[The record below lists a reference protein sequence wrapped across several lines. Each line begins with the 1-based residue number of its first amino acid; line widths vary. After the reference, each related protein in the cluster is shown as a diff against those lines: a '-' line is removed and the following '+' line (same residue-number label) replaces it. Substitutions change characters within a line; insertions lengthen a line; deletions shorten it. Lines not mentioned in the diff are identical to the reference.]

1 MTAVETPVSDL
12 ERRIRRV
19 RGPRPKLSRERSE
32 SLTPRQ
38 REILDDLTELVRDG
52 FSHLTMA
59 DLAMHLNCSL
69 RTLYGLAESRSEL
82 VLMAT
87 DRYLWNIGRAATKAL
102 TRQCKHSTACRGSGY
117 ARRMQSYRP
126 LEAIRVYLLAANVA
140 VSRTTPAFAR
150 DLNAIV
156 GGPEL
161 FAAHNNYLVDVTRE
175 LLDVAVEQGEIAAVD
190 TSVVARALAGLG
202 RQFSEPEVVAS
213 LTVSPKDAAD
223 EVLDIILNG
232 LPRGSATGR
241 DASGAETRQ
250 ENHAH
255 L

>member
-1 MTAVETPVSDL
+1 MTAVETPLNDL
-12 ERRIRRV
+12 ERRIRLV
-19 RGPRPKLSRERSE
+19 RGPKPKLSRERSE
-32 SLTPRQ
+32 MLTPRQ

-59 DLAMHLNCSL
+59 DLAMQLNCSL
-69 RTLYGLAESRSEL
+69 RTLYGLADSRGQL
-82 VLMAT
+82 VLMVT
-87 DRYLWNIGRAATKAL
+87 DRNLWNIGRGAVKAL
-102 TRQCKHSTACRGSGY
+102 TQ
-117 ARRMQSYRP
+117 QSYRP

-150 DLNAIV
+150 DVNAIV

-175 LLDVAVEQGEIAAVD
+175 LLDMAVESGEITSVD
-190 TSVVARALAGLG
+190 TAVVARALAGLG

-213 LTVSPKDAAD
+213 LTVSPKEAAD
-223 EVLDIILNG
+223 QVLDIILNG
-232 LPRGSATGR
+232 LALGSASGGVRSEAGTGSE
-241 DASGAETRQ
+241 SGQ
-250 ENHAH
+250 EGHAG

>member
-102 TRQCKHSTACRGSGY
+102 TRPCKHSTA
-117 ARRMQSYRP
+117 RRRP
-126 LEAIRVYLLAANVA
+126 RLRPRVQTQH
-140 VSRTTPAFAR
+140 R
-150 DLNAIV
+150 
-156 GGPEL
+156 
-161 FAAHNNYLVDVTRE
+161 
-175 LLDVAVEQGEIAAVD
+175 
-190 TSVVARALAGLG
+190 
-202 RQFSEPEVVAS
+202 
-213 LTVSPKDAAD
+213 
-223 EVLDIILNG
+223 
-232 LPRGSATGR
+232 LPRLRLRPAHAVVSAP
-241 DASGAETRQ
+241 
-250 ENHAH
+250 
-255 L
+255 

>member
-1 MTAVETPVSDL
+1 MTAVGTPANDL
-12 ERRIRRV
+12 ERRIRLV
-19 RGPRPKLSRERSE
+19 RGPRPKLSRKRSE
-32 SLTPRQ
+32 LLTPRQ

-59 DLAMHLNCSL
+59 DLATRLNCSL
-69 RTLYGLAESRSEL
+69 RTLYGLADSRGEL

-87 DRYLWNIGRAATKAL
+87 DRNLWNIGRGATKAL
-102 TRQCKHSTACRGSGY
+102 TQ
-117 ARRMQSYRP
+117 QSYRP
-126 LEAIRVYLLAANVA
+126 LEAIRVYLRAANVA

-175 LLDVAVEQGEIAAVD
+175 LLDMAVEQGETAAVD
-190 TSVVARALAGLG
+190 TAVVARALAGLG
-202 RQFSEPEVVAS
+202 RQFSEPEAVAS

-223 EVLDIILNG
+223 EVLDIMLNG
-232 LPRGSATGR
+232 LVRCFVPGCGV
-241 DASGAETRQ
+241 SGAETQQ
-250 ENHAH
+250 ENHAR

>member
-1 MTAVETPVSDL
+1 MTVLETTVSDL
-12 ERRIRRV
+12 ERRIRLVGR
-19 RGPRPKLSRERSE
+19 PKPKLSRERSE

-59 DLAMHLNCSL
+59 DLATELNCSL
-69 RTLYGLAESRSEL
+69 RTLYGLAESRGEL

-87 DRYLWNIGRAATKAL
+87 DRNLWNIGRGAIKAL
-102 TRQCKHSTACRGSGY
+102 TQ
-117 ARRMQSYRP
+117 QSYRP
-126 LEAIRVYLLAANVA
+126 IEAIRVYLLAANVA

-161 FAAHNNYLVDVTRE
+161 FEAHNNYLVEVTRE
-175 LLDVAVEQGEIAAVD
+175 LLDMAVELGEIAAVD
-190 TSVVARALAGLG
+190 TAVVARALASLG
-202 RQFSEPEVVAS
+202 RQFSEPEVVTS
-213 LTVSPKDAAD
+213 LTVSPKEAAD
-223 EVLDIILNG
+223 EVLDIMLNG
-232 LPRGSATGR
+232 LTRGFTPG
-241 DASGAETRQ
+241 DASRPETRQ
-250 ENHAH
+250 ENNAR

>member
-1 MTAVETPVSDL
+1 MTAVETPVTDL

-19 RGPRPKLSRERSE
+19 RGPEPKLSRERSE
-32 SLTPRQ
+32 LLTPRQ

-59 DLAMHLNCSL
+59 DLAMRLNCSL
-69 RTLYGLAESRSEL
+69 RTLYGLAESRGEL

-87 DRYLWNIGRAATKAL
+87 DRNLWNIGRGATKAL
-102 TRQCKHSTACRGSGY
+102 TR
-117 ARRMQSYRP
+117 QSYRP

-175 LLDVAVEQGEIAAVD
+175 LLDMAVEQGETAAVD

-232 LPRGSATGR
+232 LSRGFATGR
-241 DASGAETRQ
+241 DVSGAETRQ
-250 ENHAH
+250 ENHAR